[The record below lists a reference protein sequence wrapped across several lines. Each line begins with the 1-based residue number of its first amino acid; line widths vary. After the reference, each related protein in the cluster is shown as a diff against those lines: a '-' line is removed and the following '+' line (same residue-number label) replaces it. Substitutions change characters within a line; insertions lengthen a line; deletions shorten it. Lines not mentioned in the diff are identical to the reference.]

1 MAKRLALVWA
11 MFLLTA
17 LGAFAG
23 DVAQF
28 VNLGFSADAKYF
40 VFGQYGIAEKDSV
53 PWADTFIVD
62 VAKNAFVPKG
72 TVSFKGKQ
80 AVDPGETGLGA
91 LLDAVETGL
100 PQTQKLKIDHLLTG
114 RLLYILVDGADAPDS
129 IEFRDFQTSKS
140 FKLEL
145 TQTATPKGN
154 DISASFS
161 IAVTVTDKEGKA
173 SSFTVG
179 DAAFK
184 RPGVKAYHIKQ
195 IILGPDGASLVF
207 VVQRE
212 EQDTKGNNI
221 RYMVEVVR
229 PK

>member
-11 MFLLTA
+11 MFLLAA
-17 LGAFAG
+17 LAASAG

-40 VFGQYGIAEKDSV
+40 LFGQYGIAEKDSV

-62 VAKNAFVPKG
+62 IAKNAFVPKG

-80 AVDPGETGLGA
+80 AVDPGANGLGA
-91 LLDAVETGL
+91 LIDAVETGL

-114 RLLYILVDGADAPDS
+114 RLLYILVDGADAPDA
-129 IEFRDFQTSKS
+129 IEFRDFQSGKS
-140 FKLEL
+140 YKLTL
-145 TQTATPKGN
+145 TQVATPK
-154 DISASFS
+154 DASSSFS
-161 IAVTVTDKEGKA
+161 IAVTVTDKDGKT
-173 SSFTVG
+173 STFTVG
-179 DAAFK
+179 DPKFVRA
-184 RPGVKAYHIKQ
+184 GVKAYHIKQ
-195 IILGPDGASLVF
+195 IILGPDGSSLVF